1 MILPPCPACGATFSV
16 DVWLAN
22 HEARLFVIAMA
33 KAPSDITSRIPVYL
47 GMFRRPGG
55 SVGWAQA
62 LKILQDLIDLVAPGQ
77 VDVKGATRPSPPGMW
92 AKGID
97 QLISQKGKIDLPLT
111 SHGYLLSIV
120 REMADKE
127 DAARERHRDDRRL
140 WGGDRQTPEQPPASA
155 QPAQATPD
163 DDHEWTDK
171 RCNPVSAMAIRL
183 ALALAARQ
191 IDQQAHDTVMS
202 ALQEIAA
209 MTGDRIPQAGY
220 CSICRYSNND
230 GLPFIGE
237 RVKPFGIV
245 AFQVARAR
253 LTEKIDMPTF
263 DRLNAAVETLSKT
276 SMTKPTPEFC
286 LQTCPCRNQA
296 T

>member
-33 KAPSDITSRIPVYL
+33 KTPPDITSRIPGYL

-55 SVGWAQA
+55 SVGWAKA

-77 VDVKGATRPSPPGMW
+77 VDVKGGMRPSPPGMW

-97 QLISQKGKIDLPLT
+97 QLISQKAKIDLPLT

-127 DAARERHRDDRRL
+127 DAANERRRDDRRL
-140 WGGDRQTPEQPPASA
+140 YGGDRHPPEQPPAIA
-155 QPAQATPD
+155 QTVQSNPD

-171 RCNPVSAMAIRL
+171 RCSPASTMAVRL
-183 ALALAARQ
+183 AFALATKRV
-191 IDQQAHDTVMS
+191 DQQIYHTTLT

-209 MTGDRIPQAGY
+209 IAGDRAPQTGY

-230 GLPFIGE
+230 GQPFIGE
-237 RVKPFGIV
+237 RVKPFGVI
-245 AFQVARAR
+245 AFQLARAR
-253 LTEKIDMPTF
+253 LADKIDMPTF
-263 DRLNAAVETLSKT
+263 DRLNAALEIISKT
-276 SMTKPTPEFC
+276 PMAKPAPQFC
-286 LQTCPCRNQA
+286 LHTCPCRNQA
-296 T
+296 S